1 MKILRRFCVLI
12 LVAGFAV
19 CAKIPAHA
27 QTVAP
32 QPSVEAGCCG
42 AITPAGQE
50 LLRVLLSLDVEHH
63 WLENRRVYWE
73 TGNPKGME
81 HISSKPDT
89 HCSAFAAA
97 AGRRLGVYMLRPPEH
112 SQSFLASAQGRWFP
126 SKEAK
131 RKGWRQVMTSEEA
144 QRLANQGELVVLN
157 YINPVP
163 GQHGHIAIV
172 RPMVKSAEALA
183 AEGPETMQAGKTNF
197 SDGNAARSFRS
208 HVGAWPT
215 QVTMW
220 AHRTRLQDGLPA
232 LPVEPDSDAT
242 DKAAAPEKDGGR

>member
-1 MKILRRFCVLI
+1 
-12 LVAGFAV
+12 
-19 CAKIPAHA
+19 
-27 QTVAP
+27 
-32 QPSVEAGCCG
+32 
-42 AITPAGQE
+42 
-50 LLRVLLSLDVEHH
+50 
-63 WLENRRVYWE
+63 
-73 TGNPKGME
+73 
-81 HISSKPDT
+81 
-89 HCSAFAAA
+89 
-97 AGRRLGVYMLRPPEH
+97 MLRPPEH

>member
-1 MKILRRFCVLI
+1 V
-12 LVAGFAV
+12 
-19 CAKIPAHA
+19 
-27 QTVAP
+27 
-32 QPSVEAGCCG
+32 
-42 AITPAGQE
+42 TPAGQQ
-50 LLRVLLSLDVEHH
+50 LLQVLLGLDVEHH

-73 TGNPKGME
+73 TGNPKGMV

-97 AGRRLGVYMLRPPEH
+97 AGRRLDVYMLRPPEH

-126 SKEAK
+126 SHEA
-131 RKGWRQVMTSEEA
+131 RRRGWVQVMTPQDA

-197 SDGNAARSFRS
+197 SDGNAVRSFRS
-208 HVGAWPT
+208 HAGAWPS

-220 AHRTRLQDGLPA
+220 AHRTRLQDGLPP
-232 LPVEPDSDAT
+232 LPADPDSDST
-242 DKAAAPEKDGGR
+242 DTEPTPQTHGGPR